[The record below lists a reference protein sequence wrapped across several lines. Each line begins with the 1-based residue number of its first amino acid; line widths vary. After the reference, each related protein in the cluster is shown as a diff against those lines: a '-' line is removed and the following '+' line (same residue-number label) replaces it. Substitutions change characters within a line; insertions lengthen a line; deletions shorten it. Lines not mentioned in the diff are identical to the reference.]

1 MRFLG
6 GKTLSPTKEDYLK
19 ILFELGGR
27 TMQVSNKEIANR
39 LEISPPT
46 VTEMMNS
53 LVKMDWVV
61 YTPYKGSML
70 TENGTEYAKKIIR
83 KHRLWEVFLVNK
95 LGFDIQDVH
104 SEAELLEHTTSDD
117 VANKL
122 EAYLG
127 FPEYCPHGGAIKID
141 LMDVQEDHTIT
152 ISETK
157 AGDEVVISRIVDEE
171 KLLKYFKNQHL
182 NIGDHVMIKDVDTNI
197 DLITLTTLK
206 YDHEIQI
213 SLTLGKYLFVE
224 LV

>member
-182 NIGDHVMIKDVDTNI
+182 NIGDHLMIKDVDTNI